1 MRALGEADYLA
12 LWERGASLHPLDRGL
27 LALHTGFP
35 EASIQE
41 ISNWPLGRR
50 NIALA
55 QLRRGGFGAA
65 LNGWTACRNCET
77 QLEFV
82 LDAAAI
88 AETTPSQ
95 AETID
100 FKGATYR
107 LPTTNDL
114 AHVMGAPDTR
124 VAASHLAARCRIDD
138 GADAEP
144 DLDAL
149 GDAMAQ
155 ADPLAEIIL
164 HFDCPVCEAS
174 FDESLDLVTFFWREI
189 AAPAQRLLRDIHTL
203 ASAYGWREADV
214 LALSPARRAA
224 YIDMVQA

>member
-12 LWERGASLHPLDRGL
+12 LWERGTSLHPLDRFL

-35 EASIQE
+35 ETSMPE
-41 ISNWPLGRR
+41 IAGWPLGKR

-55 QLRRGGFGAA
+55 RLRRACFGPQ
-65 LNGWTACRNCET
+65 LNGWTMCRACAA
-77 QLEFV
+77 QLEFAV
-82 LDAAAI
+82 DAAAI
-88 AETTPSQ
+88 ADAEHPQ
-95 AETID
+95 AETIMH
-100 FKGATYR
+100 GGQVYR
-107 LPTTNDL
+107 LPTTGDL
-114 AHVMGAPDTR
+114 ARLANEPD
-124 VAASHLAARCRIDD
+124 VDIAASRLAALCRADD
-138 GADAEP
+138 GAAEP
-144 DLDAL
+144 DLETL
-149 GDAMAQ
+149 GDAMAR

-164 HFDCPVCEAS
+164 HFDCPACAAS
-174 FDESLDLVTFFWREI
+174 FDESLDLATFFWREI